1 MNKLL
6 RFSFVALLAMIG
18 LNLSAADVTDELT
31 WDKLLEAGKGN
42 GYQEFSGM
50 TVTSNAVYAGIASSG
65 ADTFIQLRTKS
76 NNEGIV
82 TTTSGGKL
90 KSVTITFNEKT
101 TDRSIEIY
109 GSNTAYTAAT
119 DLYGD
124 NAGTKLGT
132 IASGDSSL
140 TLTVD
145 GNYTFVG
152 LRSSNGAL
160 YIDKITIVWDG
171 DASVPE
177 TKTATSIVFA
187 DGFETRATC
196 GKDEFVKLPFAT
208 VMAGDVAV
216 EGATVT
222 WSLSSDSLAQLDGD
236 ALKIFN
242 GVQGT
247 VDVIAEYAGDSNFLP
262 SSKSYTLTVYKGY
275 LQLKSLVDDVTSSN
289 PKWDNGGEYASYW
302 FINEEL
308 RPVTNTVTFAS
319 GKYIYLTNGTD
330 NMLLYGNNS
339 LGLQQGHV
347 ISGALDNGQL
357 GAVWGKLYRYNGLPE
372 LAFTDM
378 DVQIQDSV
386 TVVPKTITVD
396 QLGENVNGYVTI
408 ENAQFVSAE
417 KKNLTFNVGE
427 TELPVYNQFNIPVET
442 LVEGATYTLTGMGS
456 VYKTANQ
463 LYLVGFSENTI
474 IEPQPGEDSCFV
486 ATIADLE
493 ALCYAGDSTQC
504 MFTFNDLL
512 VAYKGANHTYVTD
525 GNRGMLL
532 FGESGLNTGDRISG
546 TVTGVPTLYFGTPEL
561 KIELS
566 GVNVSVL
573 SYGNEVPRKPV
584 TAAELNENP
593 SQWMNQ
599 YVVIDNVTF
608 DSLYTTDDY
617 FRTLAFHSDNVTFT
631 LFNLFN
637 RRWTI
642 DPTAVY
648 TMEGVVDVNEGN
660 IRIAPLA
667 YTDLTKK
674 MVLPENVGTL
684 ERPFTVAEA
693 AAFASSLEVGQQTD
707 QAYYVKGNITTIN
720 YTFDE
725 NYGNATFWISDTDTT
740 GVQFLVYRTLYL
752 ENTLWKEGFTQI
764 KEGDE
769 VIIYGQLTNYKGTPE
784 TVSRQ
789 SYIYSLNGNTVCEII
804 EEPVVEPIEG
814 ISYSWESPDGNPLQW
829 GGSIA
834 YVNGD
839 GDRLNYTNSGYY
851 TICLNGKKA
860 NINDEV
866 ASANAGKMVI
876 TLDKPLNAGDTIAYT
891 AFINK
896 NQSKEASPYILFEN
910 GTAVE
915 GEIFGDEAN
924 LDSLFNGVPTTKYT
938 IVPAEAGGS
947 KTITLTRSKTGTNLF
962 ITKFQI
968 IEYVS
973 GETPIDVE
981 NGIWMPAPGMAS
993 EQMIGDVMELNAYN
1007 DITVTE
1013 HSYQDNDGYWIPSPV
1028 EYDGYTFEHWLNIC
1042 VAVNPTAE
1050 NILGDPYEGSTSLV
1064 IYAKKDIALTAYYR
1078 RQATRT
1084 YDADSVVTYSY
1095 QCNDGKDI
1103 HLSIATDP
1111 EAFLSAA
1118 SYHYSPIGDGYYA
1131 YADKTWQLKAGRVY
1145 TLFARGTTGRLMGLK
1160 YTEDEAVVEEHEE
1173 WVQVFDANVAGV
1185 LNGVDGRYYKVTGV
1199 CTSISN
1205 TAYGNWMLQDAT
1217 GELYIYGTLDADG
1230 NRKNFESLGIQE
1242 GDTVTVVGPKK
1253 TYNGIAELIN
1263 VTVVKIVHPVTE
1275 PEFANGDVNHDGA
1288 IDVTDAVLII
1298 DEILMKNPANFDALL
1313 ADVNSDGEIDVT
1325 DVVMVIDVILGK
1337 IQLARDVEATQKDL
1351 SAYTAFQ
1358 MDLTIPAG
1366 YVLEGVD
1373 LTEMAKDSHSLAYNM
1388 LSDGRCR
1395 VVVFSMDNEALHGAW
1410 DEVIR
1415 LNLRGQGDA
1424 FVNVDRAMFVTVGGE
1439 RHELLINGTTSIAQ
1453 FSTLNSQFSIVYD
1466 LTGRKVQK
1474 TAKGVYIENG
1484 RKVVK

>member
-6 RFSFVALLAMIG
+6 SLLFMMFVAMTTWATDITITSG
-18 LNLSAADVTDELT
+18 DFVPADNSDYSTTKDGITVSVV
-31 WDKLLEAGKGN
+31 G
-42 GYQEFSGM
+42 S
-50 TVTSNAVYAGIASSG
+50 TVT
-65 ADTFIQLRTKS
+65 ADQMRIYK
-76 NNEGIV
+76 
-82 TTTSGGKL
+82 GK
-90 KSVTITFNEKT
+90 TITISSTVGNISKIVFTCTASGEAKYGPGSFNEQ
-101 TDRSIEIY
+101 
-109 GSNTAYTAAT
+109 
-119 DLYGD
+119 
-124 NAGTKLGT
+124 
-132 IASGDSSL
+132 
-140 TLTVD
+140 D
-145 GNYTFVG
+145 GYTFEE
-152 LRSSNGAL
+152 
-160 YIDKITIVWDG
+160 KIGTWEGSAEEVTFTAEKNQVRTTEIVVTVSEG
-171 DASVPE
+171 STPVVPQ
-177 TKTATSIVFA
+177 TRTSIVFA

-222 WSLSSDSLAQLDGD
+222 WTLSSDSLAQVDGD

-247 VDVIAEYAGDSNFLP
+247 VDVIAEYAGDNDFLP

-275 LQLKSLVDDVTSSN
+275 MQLKSLVDDVTSTN

-347 ISGALDNGQL
+347 ISGALANGQL

-372 LAFTDM
+372 LGFTDM

-396 QLGENVNGYVTI
+396 QLGDNVNGYVTI
-408 ENAQFVSAE
+408 ENAKFVSAE
-417 KKNLTFNVGE
+417 KKDLTFNVGE

-546 TVTGVPTLYFGTPEL
+546 TVTGVPSLYFGTPEL

-674 MVLPENVGTL
+674 MVLPENIGTL

-769 VIIYGQLTNYKGTPE
+769 VIIYGQFTNYKGTPE

-814 ISYSWESPDGNPLQW
+814 ISYSWESPTGEPIQW
-829 GGSIA
+829 GGNIA

-860 NINDEV
+860 NLTDTV

-876 TLDKPLNAGDTIAYT
+876 TFDKPLNAGDTIAYT

-896 NQSKEASPYILFEN
+896 NQSKEASPYIIFEN

-938 IVPAEAGGS
+938 IVPAEAGRS

-968 IEYVS
+968 IEYA
-973 GETPIDVE
+973 G
-981 NGIWMPAPGMAS
+981 GS
-993 EQMIGDVMELNAYN
+993 EEPEV
-1007 DITVTE
+1007 
-1013 HSYQDNDGYWIPSPV
+1013 
-1028 EYDGYTFEHWLNIC
+1028 
-1042 VAVNPTAE
+1042 
-1050 NILGDPYEGSTSLV
+1050 
-1064 IYAKKDIALTAYYR
+1064 YAK
-1078 RQATRT
+1078 
-1084 YDADSVVTYSY
+1084 
-1095 QCNDGKDI
+1095 
-1103 HLSIATDP
+1103 
-1111 EAFLSAA
+1111 
-1118 SYHYSPIGDGYYA
+1118 
-1131 YADKTWQLKAGRVY
+1131 
-1145 TLFARGTTGRLMGLK
+1145 
-1160 YTEDEAVVEEHEE
+1160 
-1173 WVQVFDANVAGV
+1173 
-1185 LNGVDGRYYKVTGV
+1185 
-1199 CTSISN
+1199 
-1205 TAYGNWMLQDAT
+1205 
-1217 GELYIYGTLDADG
+1217 
-1230 NRKNFESLGIQE
+1230 
-1242 GDTVTVVGPKK
+1242 
-1253 TYNGIAELIN
+1253 
-1263 VTVVKIVHPVTE
+1263 
-1275 PEFANGDVNHDGA
+1275 NGDVNHDGA

-1325 DVVMVIDVILGK
+1325 DVVMVIDKILGK
-1337 IQLARDVEATQKDL
+1337 IELSRGVEASQKDL

-1366 YVLEGVD
+1366 YVLEGVE
-1373 LTEMAKDSHSLAYNM
+1373 LTEMAKDSHKLAYNM

-1395 VVVFSMDNEALHGAW
+1395 VVVFSMDNEALPGAW

-1424 FVNVDRAMFVTVGGE
+1424 MVNVDRAMFVTVGGE
-1439 RHELLINGTTSIAQ
+1439 RHELLLNGTTSIAQ
-1453 FSTLNSQFSIVYD
+1453 LSTLNSQFSIVYD
-1466 LTGRKVQK
+1466 LQGRKVEK
-1474 TAKGVYIENG
+1474 TAKGVYVENG
-1484 RKVVK
+1484 RKVVIK

>member
-6 RFSFVALLAMIG
+6 SLLFMMFVAMTTWATDITITPG
-18 LNLSAADVTDELT
+18 DFSPAESSDYSVTKDGIT
-31 WDKLLEAGKGN
+31 VSVVG
-42 GYQEFSGM
+42 S
-50 TVTSNAVYAGIASSG
+50 TVT
-65 ADTFIQLRTKS
+65 ADQMRIFK
-76 NNEGIV
+76 
-82 TTTSGGKL
+82 GK
-90 KSVTITFNEKT
+90 TITISSTVGNISKIVFTCTASGEAKYGPGSFNEQ
-101 TDRSIEIY
+101 
-109 GSNTAYTAAT
+109 
-119 DLYGD
+119 
-124 NAGTKLGT
+124 
-132 IASGDSSL
+132 
-140 TLTVD
+140 D
-145 GNYTFVG
+145 GYTFEE
-152 LRSSNGAL
+152 
-160 YIDKITIVWDG
+160 KIGTWEGSAEEVTFTAEKNQVRATEIVVTVSEG
-171 DASVPE
+171 STPV
-177 TKTATSIVFA
+177 TQTRTSIVFA

-222 WSLSSDSLAQLDGD
+222 WTLSSDSLAQVDGD

-247 VDVIAEYAGDSNFLP
+247 VDVIAEYAGDNDFLP

-275 LQLKSLVDDVTSSN
+275 MQLKSLVDDVTSTN

-372 LAFTDM
+372 LGFTDM
-378 DVQIQDSV
+378 DVKVQDSV

-417 KKNLTFNVGE
+417 KKDLTFNVGE
-427 TELPVYNQFNIPVET
+427 TELPVFNQFNIPVET

-546 TVTGVPTLYFGTPEL
+546 TVTGVPSLYFGTPEL

-674 MVLPENVGTL
+674 MVLPENIGTL
-684 ERPFTVAEA
+684 ERPFTAAEA

-769 VIIYGQLTNYKGTPE
+769 VIIYGQFTNYKGTPE

-814 ISYSWESPDGNPLQW
+814 ISYSWESPEGKPLQW
-829 GGSIA
+829 GGNIA

-876 TLDKPLNAGDTIAYT
+876 TLDKPLNAGDTIAIT
-891 AFINK
+891 AYITK

-968 IEYVS
+968 IEYA
-973 GETPIDVE
+973 G
-981 NGIWMPAPGMAS
+981 G
-993 EQMIGDVMELNAYN
+993 
-1007 DITVTE
+1007 
-1013 HSYQDNDGYWIPSPV
+1013 
-1028 EYDGYTFEHWLNIC
+1028 
-1042 VAVNPTAE
+1042 AE
-1050 NILGDPYEGSTSLV
+1050 EPEV
-1064 IYAKKDIALTAYYR
+1064 YAK
-1078 RQATRT
+1078 
-1084 YDADSVVTYSY
+1084 
-1095 QCNDGKDI
+1095 
-1103 HLSIATDP
+1103 
-1111 EAFLSAA
+1111 
-1118 SYHYSPIGDGYYA
+1118 
-1131 YADKTWQLKAGRVY
+1131 
-1145 TLFARGTTGRLMGLK
+1145 
-1160 YTEDEAVVEEHEE
+1160 
-1173 WVQVFDANVAGV
+1173 
-1185 LNGVDGRYYKVTGV
+1185 
-1199 CTSISN
+1199 
-1205 TAYGNWMLQDAT
+1205 
-1217 GELYIYGTLDADG
+1217 
-1230 NRKNFESLGIQE
+1230 
-1242 GDTVTVVGPKK
+1242 
-1253 TYNGIAELIN
+1253 
-1263 VTVVKIVHPVTE
+1263 
-1275 PEFANGDVNHDGA
+1275 NGDVNHDGA

-1325 DVVMVIDVILGK
+1325 DVVMVIDKILGK
-1337 IQLARDVEATQKDL
+1337 IELSRGVEDFQKDL

-1366 YVLEGVD
+1366 YVLEGVE
-1373 LTEMAKDSHSLAYNM
+1373 LTEMAKNSHSLAYNM
-1388 LSDGRCR
+1388 LADGRCR
-1395 VVVFSMDNEALHGAW
+1395 VVVFSMDNEALPGAW

-1439 RHELLINGTTSIAQ
+1439 RHELLLNGTTSIAQ
-1453 FSTLNSQFSIVYD
+1453 LSTLNSQYSIVYD
-1466 LTGRKVQK
+1466 LQGRKVEK
-1474 TAKGVYIENG
+1474 TVKGVYVIDG
-1484 RKVVK
+1484 KKVVIK